1 MPEIYQAF
9 SGIGMSAQSLRGV
22 SSDRT
27 MMAEDELRA
36 ASNLAGG
43 EWTDSASDGHFA
55 STHQEVTGTLGAAD
69 HAQNQAI
76 KWDQCAA
83 DGASTLA
90 TCRSIAASL

>member
-1 MPEIYQAF
+1 MPEIYQVF
-9 SGIGMSAQSLRGV
+9 SGIDMSSQSLSGV

-43 EWTDSASDGHFA
+43 EWTDSASEGHLA
-55 STHQEVTGTLGAAD
+55 VTQQEVNGTLEAAD
-69 HAQNQAI
+69 HAKRQSIA
-76 KWDQCAA
+76 WSQCSA

-90 TCRSIAASL
+90 SCRSIAAGL